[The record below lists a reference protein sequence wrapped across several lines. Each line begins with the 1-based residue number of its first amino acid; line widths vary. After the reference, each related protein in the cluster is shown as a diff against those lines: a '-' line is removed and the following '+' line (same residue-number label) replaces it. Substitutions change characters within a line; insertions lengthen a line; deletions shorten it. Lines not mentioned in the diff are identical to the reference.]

1 MKFVGVLHIIQD
13 NTMPSFETTTRASVA
28 LDLTEQQLAVPSNI
42 SAKLHNPAKPL
53 QLKSCIGSHKHRR
66 AGSRLQ
72 SMMTM
77 STMCLARY
85 IISAVTPQMTRLILD
100 LQGMDHHQG
109 QLQQL
114 LRKHARQNLKLPRRR
129 QLDLANTRCR
139 LGGLVARDDC
149 NVLLSGG
156 C

>member
-53 QLKSCIGSHKHRR
+53 QLKSCIGSHKNRR

-72 SMMTM
+72 SMMIM
-77 STMCLARY
+77 STMCLAWY

-114 LRKHARQNLKLPRRR
+114 LRKHARQI
-129 QLDLANTRCR
+129 
-139 LGGLVARDDC
+139 
-149 NVLLSGG
+149 
-156 C
+156 